1 VCSTKAIELERRSP
15 RGETA
20 EVLDTLLVVAGSA
33 AGSAQ
38 VADGEGINATA
49 NFFKRAEAV
58 KAGLN
63 FRWSEHTAADKR
75 DAEHVHSVHGDS
87 FGEHVCPR

>member
-1 VCSTKAIELERRSP
+1 LNWKSVRS

-33 AGSAQ
+33 TGSAQ
-38 VADGEGINATA
+38 VADGEKINSAS

-58 KAGLN
+58 KAGL
-63 FRWSEHTAADKR
+63 
-75 DAEHVHSVHGDS
+75 G
-87 FGEHVCPR
+87 FGWG